1 MDAQPIAL
9 VLLFLSAV
17 FAGNVQTW
25 PLSEWSIPLFMLG
38 LQWWGMLVNALA
50 RYTMSTFWIQS
61 LRVLGL
67 LIACAIF
74 FLSNTAIQGNSVGVV
89 LGAALLTWFWRRGRD
104 RIGLH
109 MSDERLIRSFQVG
122 IAIVLIVLL
131 FTFFNLLSD
140 QYASHTDLLN
150 ALARMLSL
158 FFASGLIGLSL
169 TRLAILRRENAR
181 YAAGSR
187 FDPTRPWLALL
198 TIFWLL
204 IVLAAIVLETSFY
217 PILLLIF
224 IPLWNLLGYIV
235 VALLFLLFFLL
246 SPIFTLLNWL
256 FVLPPPRGSSPR
268 LPTGFSTGA
277 PAPSHLPPLAILI
290 GQIVL
295 VTLILLV
302 FLLIIRAV
310 LRRWRTQ
317 QSDEDEEEIREQLPV
332 RAILQERRQERERR
346 RQSNQVVALEELDP
360 DSVRARYRD
369 FLQELSWSDD
379 TLARRPAETPL
390 EYQARLQ
397 YLIHIS
403 PREGGHLSFDM
414 AQLEELTSTY
424 RQERY
429 GNKRV
434 MPMQIRPWVSR
445 LAQRLRGITRTVTP
459 SRIV

>member
-38 LQWWGMLVNALA
+38 LQWWGMLVNALT
-50 RYTMSTFWIQS
+50 RYNMSTFWIQS
-61 LRVLGL
+61 RRVLGL
-67 LIACAIF
+67 LIAFAIF
-74 FLSNTAIQGNSVGVV
+74 FLSNTAIQGNSVGLV
-89 LGAALLTWFWRRGRD
+89 LGAALLTWFWWRGGD
-104 RIGLH
+104 RTGLY

-131 FTFFNLLSD
+131 FTFLNLLSD
-140 QYASHTDLLN
+140 QYSSHTDLLN
-150 ALARMLSL
+150 AQARTLSL
-158 FFASGLIGLSL
+158 FFASGLICLSL

-187 FDPTRPWLALL
+187 FDPTRPWLAFL
-198 TIFWLL
+198 TIFWIL

-224 IPLWNLLGYIV
+224 IPLWYLLGYIV

-246 SPIFTLLNWL
+246 SPLFALLNWL
-256 FVLPPPRGSSPR
+256 FVLPLPHRSPPK
-268 LPTGFSTGA
+268 LPTGFSTTE
-277 PAPSHLPPLAILI
+277 PAMSHLPPLAILI

-295 VTLILLV
+295 VVLILLV

-346 RQSNQVVALEELDP
+346 RQSNKAVALEELDP
-360 DSVRARYRD
+360 DSARARYRD
-369 FLQELSWSDD
+369 FLLHLSWSDD

-397 YLIHIS
+397 HLIRIS

-434 MPMQIRPWVSR
+434 MPMQVHPWASR
-445 LAQRLRGITRTVTP
+445 LAQRLRGVK
-459 SRIV
+459 